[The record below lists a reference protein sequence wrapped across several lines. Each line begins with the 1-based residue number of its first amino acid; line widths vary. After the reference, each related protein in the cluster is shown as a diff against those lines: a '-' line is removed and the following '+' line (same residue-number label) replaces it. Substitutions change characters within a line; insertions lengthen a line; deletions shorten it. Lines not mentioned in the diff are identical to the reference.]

1 MTAIA
6 CTGTRRHFTYPWI
19 LAVALALLV
28 GACSTPRGGSGQAAV
43 KGGYKIGVPYTIRGV
58 KYYPREDFEYDKTG
72 LASWYGD
79 PFHGRKTASGEI
91 FNKWAMTAAHKTLQ
105 MPSLVEV
112 TNLENGRKLVLRIN
126 DRGPFV
132 SGRIIDLSRG
142 AARKLGV
149 EKTGVARVRVR
160 VLKKESQRMKQLA
173 LANMNPNSVAVAART
188 NTVVPGQQPPTAT
201 VAANPAPGASGGPTA
216 LTAPPPASQTAAPPS
231 PVASPVRATGRRSI
245 TSENLAPPRPVTQT
259 APPPPTAAAPSAKVV
274 APPIVGKG
282 SIFVQAGAFR
292 SAANAQRLRNS
303 LANIGQ
309 ARVFPADIGG
319 QRYYRV
325 RLGPVASIEQ
335 GNRLLARIVN
345 AGYPKARMIV
355 RN

>member
-6 CTGTRRHFTYPWI
+6 CNGARRPFSNPWVVVI
-19 LAVALALLV
+19 ALALAL
-28 GACSTPRGGSGQAAV
+28 GACSSSPGKKTASGQAAV
-43 KGGYKIGVPYTIRGV
+43 QGGYKIGVPYTIRGV
-58 KYYPREDFEYDKTG
+58 KYYPREDFAYDKTG

-91 FNKWAMTAAHKTLQ
+91 YNKWAMTAAHKTLQ

-149 EKTGVARVRVR
+149 EKTGVAKVRVR
-160 VLKKESQRMKQLA
+160 ILKKESQRMKQLA
-173 LANMNPNSVAVAART
+173 LANMNPKAIAVAART
-188 NTVVPGQQPPTAT
+188 NAVAPSQPPTAQA
-201 VAANPAPGASGGPTA
+201 VASPATAARGGPTA
-216 LTAPPPASQTAAPPS
+216 LTAPPVANQTAARPS
-231 PVASPVRATGRRSI
+231 PIASPVQVSSPRSI
-245 TSENLAPPRPVTQT
+245 SSENLAPKPVTNIAPPPKLATPKPNVT
-259 APPPPTAAAPSAKVV
+259 APPLSGT
-274 APPIVGKG
+274 G
-282 SIFVQAGAFR
+282 SIFIQAGAFR
-292 SAANAQRLRNS
+292 NASNAARLRDS

-309 ARVFPADIGG
+309 AKIVPAEVRG
-319 QRYYRV
+319 QRFYRV

-335 GNRLLARIVN
+335 GNRLLARIVS

-355 RN
+355 RD